1 MVGLPHPAMIMDKD
15 DPAPAIA
22 GSEALIVAHAQLDPR
37 AFAPLYELYFD
48 AVYRYCYARLGD
60 GQAAED
66 AASVVFT
73 NALAA
78 LPRFRPSGR
87 AGSFRAWLFAIAH
100 NVVANQYRDR
110 GRHPVTA
117 LAAADELRD
126 RSPSPEDAVLDA
138 EVRQSLHAVLA
149 HLSDDQRRVIELRL
163 AGLTDKEIARVLG
176 RNHGAVRATQYRA
189 VNRLRALLGG
199 GAREASHA

>member
-1 MVGLPHPAMIMDKD
+1 MVGLTHPAMTMDE
-15 DPAPAIA
+15 PAPAMA
-22 GSEALIVAHAQLDPR
+22 GSEAVLVARAQRDPA

-48 AVYRYCYARLGD
+48 AVYRYCCARLGD

-78 LPRFRPSGR
+78 LPRYRPGAR
-87 AGSFRAWLFAIAH
+87 AGSFRSWLFTIAH
-100 NVVANQYRDR
+100 NVVVNQHRDR
-110 GRHPVTA
+110 SRHPVSM
-117 LAAADELRD
+117 LDAATEVHD
-126 RSPSPEDAVLDA
+126 RSPSPEDAYLDV
-138 EVRQSLHAVLA
+138 ESRQSLRAVLA
-149 HLSDDQRRVIELRL
+149 NLSEDQRRVVELRL

-199 GAREASHA
+199 EAQEAPHA